1 MKTFDV
7 IVIGSGFGG
16 AVAACRLA
24 DSGARVLVLERGR
37 RWVQDEYPR
46 EPKDAWIYEH
56 TNPEK
61 YNGWL
66 DVRFYRGMSVVQGA
80 GVGGGSQCYSS
91 VLLKA
96 NADCFDQGWV
106 PELTYQEL
114 RPYYEK
120 VSQMLS
126 VTPIP
131 DSQYTYRHKLLHQT
145 AYKLGMGQRFS
156 SVPLALSFDPEWNYN
171 LDDPFDLKHSRRF
184 VNPQGIEQGT
194 CIHLGDCD
202 IGCKAKAKNTLD
214 LNYIAKAEHN
224 GAEVRPLHIVRSIEP
239 CESGYKVIFDR
250 IHEEKLIRG
259 EEFASKVIIAA
270 GSLGSTELLLRCR
283 DQYRT
288 LPNLS
293 PVLGYHWSANG
304 NVISPDFYDG
314 TADIKQSL
322 GPTISGMLE
331 FMDGSQKGEQFIIED
346 DGFPN
351 LLLNALTAKRK
362 VNGNGGGLLGW
373 LLQRHLQRG
382 VSEINP
388 LRNVMMWLGAG
399 VDAGDGQ
406 LYLGQQWLKP
416 GKSCLQLKWDS
427 SASVEVVNAILAMQ
441 QRLSKAN
448 DGKLYVPLYWRLLR
462 SMVTVHP
469 LGGCRIGKTHDT
481 GVVDH
486 QGEVFGYPSLYVAD
500 GAIIPKS
507 IGRNPS
513 MTIAALSERISHLMT
528 S

>member
-114 RPYYEK
+114 LPYYEK

-259 EEFASKVIIAA
+259 EEFASMRAIMKELKYLARATNAAIIILHHTSEA
-270 GSLGSTELLLRCR
+270 
-283 DQYRT
+283 
-288 LPNLS
+288 
-293 PVLGYHWSANG
+293 VLGTPCQPRSALQG
-304 NVISPDFYDG
+304 KVAQLPALICTLGVVG
-314 TADIKQSL
+314 TSMAVAPVKNRYGRADANANLNCWLSFN
-322 GPTISGMLE
+322 PE
-331 FMDGSQKGEQFIIED
+331 FMFMSDIPE
-346 DGFPN
+346 
-351 LLLNALTAKRK
+351 
-362 VNGNGGGLLGW
+362 NGG
-373 LLQRHLQRG
+373 
-382 VSEINP
+382 
-388 LRNVMMWLGAG
+388 
-399 VDAGDGQ
+399 
-406 LYLGQQWLKP
+406 
-416 GKSCLQLKWDS
+416 
-427 SASVEVVNAILAMQ
+427 
-441 QRLSKAN
+441 
-448 DGKLYVPLYWRLLR
+448 
-462 SMVTVHP
+462 
-469 LGGCRIGKTHDT
+469 
-481 GVVDH
+481 
-486 QGEVFGYPSLYVAD
+486 
-500 GAIIPKS
+500 
-507 IGRNPS
+507 
-513 MTIAALSERISHLMT
+513 
-528 S
+528 